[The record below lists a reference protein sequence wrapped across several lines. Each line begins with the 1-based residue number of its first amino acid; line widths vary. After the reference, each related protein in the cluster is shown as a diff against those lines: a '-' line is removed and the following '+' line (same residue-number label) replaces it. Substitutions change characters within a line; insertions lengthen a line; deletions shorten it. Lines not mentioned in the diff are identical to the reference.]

1 MLDII
6 LYKNIIGLVFMDL
19 FLKKQKSLS
28 MTHSEITSLMAE
40 NMRMISRMS
49 SRLQPIFEDISNISR
64 QQVSVLVRLYLAGKI
79 KLKDFAARE
88 VISTANLC
96 AVFRKLE
103 AEKLI
108 VKTVDEKDRRDTWY
122 TVSKSGKVL
131 AEKLLDKFMMAIES
145 LCKALPKEDK
155 EKLTETVK
163 TMNTMLKNM
172 EALNA

>member
-1 MLDII
+1 
-6 LYKNIIGLVFMDL
+6 
-19 FLKKQKSLS
+19 
-28 MTHSEITSLMAE
+28 MTHAEVTELMAE
-40 NMRMISRMS
+40 NMRIMGRFS
-49 SRLQPIFEDISNISR
+49 SRLQPVWGVASKQSR
-64 QQVSVLVRLYLAGKI
+64 QQMFVLMRLYLAGKI

-88 VISTANLC
+88 VVSTANLC

-131 AEKLLDKFMMAIES
+131 AEKLLDKFMMALES

-155 EKLTETVK
+155 EKLIETVK
-163 TMNTMLKNM
+163 TMNTMLKKM